1 MPLRNSL
8 ISSKIH
14 RQFLWFGRHYS
25 CCLRAVF
32 MRRKVLVVEDDP
44 DQLEVTRLSLKA
56 AGFAIG
62 TASNGIDALKKAQTV
77 SPDLILL
84 DIMMLGMDGFAVCE
98 TLRENPTTASIP
110 VLMLTG
116 LCSHISQ
123 LVAFDAGATDYLIK
137 PFIPEE
143 LVSKVEKLLSR
154 AERLRAYHK
163 NPIQNASAPHKKTL
177 SALYGAE

>member
-1 MPLRNSL
+1 
-8 ISSKIH
+8 
-14 RQFLWFGRHYS
+14 
-25 CCLRAVF
+25 

-62 TASNGIDALKKAQTV
+62 TAANGVEALKKARTV

-84 DIMMLGMDGFAVCE
+84 DVMMPGMDGFAVCE
-98 TLRENPTTASIP
+98 TLRGNPATASIP

-123 LVAFDAGATDYLIK
+123 LVAFDAGATDYLVK
-137 PFIPEE
+137 PFVPEE
-143 LVSKVEKLLSR
+143 LISKVEKLLHR
-154 AERLRAYHK
+154 AQRLQAYHK
-163 NPIQNASAPHKKTL
+163 NPIQNIPKPHKKSSPAL
-177 SALYGAE
+177 SAGE

>member
-1 MPLRNSL
+1 
-8 ISSKIH
+8 
-14 RQFLWFGRHYS
+14 
-25 CCLRAVF
+25 

-62 TASNGIDALKKAQTV
+62 TAADGIDALKKVRTL

-84 DIMMLGMDGFAVCE
+84 DVMMPGMDGFAVCE
-98 TLRENPTTASIP
+98 TLRENPATASIP

-123 LVAFDAGATDYLIK
+123 LVAFDSGATDYLIK
-137 PFIPEE
+137 PFVPEE
-143 LVSKVEKLLSR
+143 LISKVEKLLSR
-154 AERLRAYHK
+154 NQRLHACQK
-163 NPIQNASAPHKKTL
+163 NPRQKFSQPHRKPQAAMPEGNKTMDR
-177 SALYGAE
+177 

>member
-1 MPLRNSL
+1 
-8 ISSKIH
+8 
-14 RQFLWFGRHYS
+14 
-25 CCLRAVF
+25 

-62 TASNGIDALKKAQTV
+62 TAANGVEALKKARTV

-84 DIMMLGMDGFAVCE
+84 DVMMPGMDGFVVCE
-98 TLRENPTTASIP
+98 TLRDDPATASIP

-137 PFIPEE
+137 PFVPEE
-143 LVSKVEKLLSR
+143 LVSKVENLLRR
-154 AERLRAYHK
+154 AERLQAYHK
-163 NPIQNASAPHKKTL
+163 NPRRNISQPRKKSMPAL
-177 SALYGAE
+177 SGGE

>member
-1 MPLRNSL
+1 
-8 ISSKIH
+8 
-14 RQFLWFGRHYS
+14 
-25 CCLRAVF
+25 

-62 TASNGIDALKKAQTV
+62 TASNGIDALKKAKTV

-84 DIMMLGMDGFAVCE
+84 DVMMPGLNGFAVCE
-98 TLRENPTTASIP
+98 TLRENPATAAIP

-123 LVAFDAGATDYLIK
+123 LVAFESGATDYLIK
-137 PFIPEE
+137 PFVPEE
-143 LVSKVEKLLSR
+143 LVSKVEKLLDR
-154 AERLRAYHK
+154 AQRLHSCQK
-163 NPIQNASAPHKKTL
+163 NPEPNLPKPQKK
-177 SALYGAE
+177 SSPALPDGK